1 MKERVIENT
10 QRKYK
15 QSSLWAGT
23 EPKQEKRNQMLQNV
37 VFTGILVAVFFLLI
51 GLILPEGCF
60 YGSTIDWYDQHV
72 TLAETIRRTCMEEK
86 TLAPAWI
93 IIGGGNN
100 GFQFAYY
107 GYFRP
112 DIIHCHDWQTGLIP
126 VYLKDMFAENPFYQQ
141 CY

>member
-1 MKERVIENT
+1 MKNLKKELLIENT

-23 EPKQEKRNQMLQNV
+23 DPKQEKRNQMLQNV

-86 TLAPAWI
+86 TLAPAWM

-112 DIIHCHDWQTGLIP
+112 DIRVAFTLIALFIMGFIDANGRR
-126 VYLKDMFAENPFYQQ
+126 VF
-141 CY
+141 

>member
-37 VFTGILVAVFFLLI
+37 VFTGDSGWQCFLLI
-51 GLILPEGCF
+51 GLTLEGCF

-72 TLAETIRRTCMEEK
+72 TLAETIRRTCMEENAC
-86 TLAPAWI
+86 TGVDDHWRRQYRISVCLLWVFPS
-93 IIGGGNN
+93 G
-100 GFQFAYY
+100 YY
-107 GYFRP
+107 S
-112 DIIHCHDWQTGLIP
+112 DVCCHR
-126 VYLKDMFAENPFYQQ
+126 
-141 CY
+141 CR

>member
-86 TLAPAWI
+86 RLHRR
-93 IIGGGNN
+93 G
-100 GFQFAYY
+100 
-107 GYFRP
+107 
-112 DIIHCHDWQTGLIP
+112 
-126 VYLKDMFAENPFYQQ
+126 
-141 CY
+141 